1 MREDKEWYVYIIR
14 YFSPT
19 VTFWSIDITNCF
31 SRIGGKIKVKKG
43 KRKKM
48 SVFGFNER
56 KTDKW
61 KLK

>member
-31 SRIGGKIKVKKG
+31 SRIGGKIKVKKENE
-43 KRKKM
+43 KKW
-48 SVFGFNER
+48 VFLVSMKEKQTSGS
-56 KTDKW
+56 
-61 KLK
+61 